1 MSALAGNCLGQ
12 IRNRHDAVIA
22 RVCQLGIH
30 PQLVQAWNWVAIGRF
45 GVGSNQL
52 EDALLDPIA
61 HDVLPAAG
69 LLVDEFPL
77 EPDHIGQQSLGKAVL
92 AHDGNGLVATGRR
105 QLEVTVAADDQKSEA
120 LHSRTGLRHGWT
132 RLLEAFGDSGSKR
145 NLPLLL
151 EFEDCAQ
158 VHLNCVNEVCRHS
171 ASIVPNK
178 LVNMPEITIPN
189 ELLPEDGRFG
199 CGPSRVR
206 AAQVAALATEGAK
219 LLGTSHRQAP
229 VKNLVKRVQD
239 GLFDLF
245 HKPEGY
251 EIVLGNGGSTAFW
264 DAAAF
269 SMVERKAQNLV
280 HGEFGAK
287 FATALTNPWLDAP
300 TVINGTPGSR
310 LELKAEAGVDS
321 YAYAQN
327 ETSTGVVTPVK
338 RVAGADAGAL
348 FFTDATSAAGG
359 IDFDPLQTDVYYF
372 APQKNFASDGGLWF
386 ALMSPAAIE
395 RVERIASSGRYIPE
409 FLSVKTAID
418 NSRLN
423 QTLNTPAIATLF
435 LLAEQVDWINSN
447 GGLGWADARTRA
459 ASDHLYE
466 WADAS
471 EFANPF
477 VAEPAHRSQVVVT
490 IDFDDSVPAADVA
503 KVLRAN
509 GIVDVEPYRKL
520 GRNQLRVATFTA
532 TDLAEVQQ
540 LTKAIDF
547 VVEAL

>member
-1 MSALAGNCLGQ
+1 
-12 IRNRHDAVIA
+12 
-22 RVCQLGIH
+22 
-30 PQLVQAWNWVAIGRF
+30 
-45 GVGSNQL
+45 
-52 EDALLDPIA
+52 
-61 HDVLPAAG
+61 
-69 LLVDEFPL
+69 
-77 EPDHIGQQSLGKAVL
+77 
-92 AHDGNGLVATGRR
+92 
-105 QLEVTVAADDQKSEA
+105 
-120 LHSRTGLRHGWT
+120 
-132 RLLEAFGDSGSKR
+132 
-145 NLPLLL
+145 
-151 EFEDCAQ
+151 
-158 VHLNCVNEVCRHS
+158 
-171 ASIVPNK
+171 
-178 LVNMPEITIPN
+178 MPEINIPA
-189 ELLPEDGRFG
+189 ELLPIDGRFG

-206 AAQVAALATEGAK
+206 AEQIAAFATEGAN
-219 LLGTSHRQAP
+219 LMGTSHRQAP
-229 VKNLVKRVQD
+229 VKNLVKRVQE
-239 GLFDLF
+239 GLMDLF
-245 HKPEGY
+245 HNPAGY

-287 FATALTNPWLDAP
+287 FATALTNPWLDKP

-310 LELKAEAGVDS
+310 LELQAEAGVDS

-338 RVAGADAGAL
+338 RVAGADSNAI

-359 IDFDPLQTDVYYF
+359 IDFDPLETDVYYF

-395 RVERIASSGRYIPE
+395 RTERIAATDRYIPE
-409 FLSVKTAID
+409 FLSVKIAID

-435 LLAEQVDWINSN
+435 LLAEQIDWINN
-447 GGLGWADARTRA
+447 HGGLAWADSRTKA
-459 ASDHLYE
+459 TSQHLYD

-471 EFANPF
+471 EFATPF
-477 VAEPAHRSQVVVT
+477 VENPEHRSQVVAT
-490 IDFDDSVPAADVA
+490 IDFNENVDAAAVA

-540 LTKAIDF
+540 LTKAIDY
-547 VVEAL
+547 VVGQL